1 MAKIHGKEQRIG
13 EVFSED
19 FAFTIPPYQ
28 RPYSWGLEQATE
40 LFDDIS
46 GAANDAANRK
56 TAEPYFLGSIVLIKE
71 ETKPEAE
78 VIDGQQRLTTLALL
92 LSVLLRTLPSDVTDG
107 MRKLLY
113 EKGNP
118 VMGTKDRFRLRLR
131 DRENN
136 FFEQYVLTNKS
147 LDPLRAIDPAQLT
160 DPKRKLRENLLCF
173 ADRVQALSPDARQQF
188 ATYLIQNT
196 FLIVVSTP
204 SLESAFR
211 IFSVLNDRG
220 LDLTAADILK
230 AEIIGAVVP
239 SDRDAYTRK
248 WEDAEEEL
256 GTASFTELFSHIRF
270 IHSRKKQRETVL
282 KEFREFVK
290 AKDNPTRFIDQELVP
305 YAATLEVIKHQSYTS
320 TRDAEVVN
328 RYLRYLARLDESDWI
343 APAILFHSNHVNE
356 TVELR
361 KFYTDLERLASAM
374 WLLGYDV
381 NQRVERYGRLLA
393 AISAGDDLTDDDSPL
408 QLTMLECS
416 EAQDVLNGDIYNLS
430 RKSKR
435 TMILLRL
442 DELLSSGEASYHF
455 PLITIE
461 HVLPQNP
468 DVNGEWAKSWPDA
481 ERRKLDVHRLGNLV
495 LLNKKQNSSASN
507 YDFEK
512 KKRSY
517 FSGADGSSPFALT
530 TQVLKEAKWT
540 PEVFNRRQKEL
551 LGKLITAWRLES
563 IL

>member
-13 EVFSED
+13 EVFSEH
-19 FAFTIPPYQ
+19 FAFNIPPYQ
-28 RPYSWGLEQATE
+28 RPYSWGLDQATE
-40 LFDDIS
+40 LYDDI
-46 GAANDAANRK
+46 AAAAADAHTRK
-56 TAEPYFLGSIVLIKE
+56 NGEPYFLGSIVLIKDE
-71 ETKPEAE
+71 ARPEAE

-92 LSVLLRTLPSDVTDG
+92 LSVLLRTLPADVTDG

-113 EKGNP
+113 EKGNA

-131 DRENN
+131 DRENE
-136 FFEQYVLTNKS
+136 FFEQFILTNKS
-147 LDPLRAIDPAQLT
+147 LDPIRALDPARLT
-160 DPKRKLRENLLCF
+160 DPKRKLRDNLLFF
-173 ADRVQALSPDARQQF
+173 AERVQALSSEARQAF
-188 ATYLIQNT
+188 ATYLVQNT

-230 AEIIGAVVP
+230 AEIIGAVAP
-239 SDRDAYTRK
+239 ADRDAYTKK

-256 GTASFTELFSHIRF
+256 GTASFAELFSHIRF
-270 IHSRKKQRETVL
+270 IHARKKQRETVL

-290 AKDNPTRFIDQELVP
+290 AKDEPTRFIDRELVP

-320 TRDAEVVN
+320 TSGAELVN
-328 RYLRYLARLDESDWI
+328 RYLRYLSRLDESDWV
-343 APAILFHSNHVNE
+343 APAILFHSTHADQ
-356 TVELR
+356 TAALQR
-361 KFYTDLERLASAM
+361 FYTDLERLASVM
-374 WLLGYDV
+374 WLLSYDV

-393 AISAGDDLTDDDSPL
+393 AISDGEDLSADGSPL

-468 DVNGEWAKSWPDA
+468 DITGKWATWWPNA

-495 LLNKKQNSSASN
+495 LLNKKQNSSAGN

-517 FSGADGSSPFALT
+517 FCGPDGSSPFSLT
-530 TQVLKEAKWT
+530 TQVLKEVEWT
-540 PEVFNRRQKEL
+540 PEVFDRRQKERKRPT
-551 LGKLITAWRLES
+551 GVLIGG
-563 IL
+563 